1 MQALIDRVLNELRD
15 EQSALEQRLHLVR
28 NGIVAMERLGEVYGR
43 PATEQSAGA
52 PIDAPVAVAAAPVVA
67 KPRSAVVPAA
77 ESALTYVASVAD
89 EGAAVETAVEAAPA
103 QPVVA
108 TVPVTLVRAEAS
120 EDVVAQLQNDINN
133 WWPQLKREKLE
144 DIYFM
149 LLLRKDRFS
158 KNLPPTM
165 DLKNPQVVR
174 TLTNHL
180 RHEAVPGYYQLC
192 ARLKQHEH
200 LGYLYRRARDKA
212 TGSIFRAYP
221 ELFTAAAEVAP
232 AETEGFSPVPADYTP
247 DTMAPSGAHHFA
259 ALAQLRTPAP
269 QEQVAA

>member
-1 MQALIDRVLNELRD
+1 MQALIDRVLNELRE

-28 NGIVAMERLGEVYGR
+28 NGIVAMERLGEVYGS
-43 PATEQSAGA
+43 AASEQLAS
-52 PIDAPVAVAAAPVVA
+52 APVDIAVATATTPVVA
-67 KPRSAVVPAA
+67 KPRAAVVPAA
-77 ESALTYVASVAD
+77 ESAIAYVAD
-89 EGAAVETAVEAAPA
+89 AAVESAAAETGAEPVQA

-108 TVPVTLVRAEAS
+108 TAPVAVTRAEPS

-144 DIYFM
+144 DVYLM

-180 RHEAVPGYYQLC
+180 RHEAVPGYFQLC

-221 ELFTAAAEVAP
+221 ELFTAASEVAP
-232 AETEGFSPVPADYTP
+232 AETEGFSPVPAGYTP
-247 DTMAPSGAHHFA
+247 DTMAPTGAHHFA

-269 QEQVAA
+269 QEQAAA